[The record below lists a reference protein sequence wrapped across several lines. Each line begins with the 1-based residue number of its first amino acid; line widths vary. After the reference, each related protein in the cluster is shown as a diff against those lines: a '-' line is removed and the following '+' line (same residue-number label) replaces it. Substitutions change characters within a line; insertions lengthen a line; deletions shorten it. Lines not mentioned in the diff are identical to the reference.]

1 MAYTRSYKTSKG
13 QLRWRV
19 EVRIKGAGKA
29 SKSFLR
35 KTDAEE
41 WARRQHEKMQR
52 LGAGMGELPKHT
64 LDEAINRYI
73 EEQLP
78 KLRSQATTR
87 GMLQWWSAKLGDR
100 FLATITKHEIAGLR
114 QRIAN
119 ESIERAG
126 ISKELQVYRKPRTV
140 QGYVNSLATVLGY
153 AVDEWG
159 WLASNPAKQIKKL
172 KISNERTRYLSA
184 YTHKWPNEAEPRHWD
199 DLSDE
204 EKAKVPKKFPRA
216 YELPRLIQALL
227 DQTKKSS
234 PFHTNQMWAYYLFTI
249 QISAGLRLSEATHM
263 VWEENEVIQHPIVI
277 ADMAKQQLVLKST
290 KHDTK
295 PRIKPISGAM
305 FEVLKELYDNRR
317 YDTPLVFAR
326 ADGKKPF
333 DFRKRIRRAIA
344 DAKLEDFRWHDL
356 RHTTAS
362 YLSMMGAS
370 QREIMEAL
378 HHRTI
383 QSSQRY
389 THLSSAHMR
398 GLMDKFSEKI
408 LKATEGPSRF

>member
-1 MAYTRSYKTSKG
+1 MAYVRKYLTPGG
-13 QLRWRV
+13 QQRWRA
-19 EVRIKGAGKA
+19 EVRVKGAGKK
-29 SKSFLR
+29 SKTFFR
-35 KTDAEE
+35 KIDADD
-41 WARRQHEKMQR
+41 WARKHHEQMQR
-52 LGAGMGELPKHT
+52 VSAGLQGAANHT
-64 LDEAINRYI
+64 LSEAVERYTL
-73 EEQLP
+73 EHLP
-78 KLRSQATTR
+78 KLRETSTVR
-87 GMLQWWSAKLGDR
+87 GILSWWDRKIGER
-100 FLATITKHEIAGLR
+100 FLASLSTHEIANYRQQLLR
-114 QRIAN
+114 EPIREN
-119 ESIERAG
+119 NPNKFRAP
-126 ISKELQVYRKPRTV
+126 VTV
-140 QGYVNSLATVLGY
+140 QKYVVVLSHMFSLAVK
-153 AVDEWG
+153 EWG
-159 WLASNPAKQIKKL
+159 WIATNPVENVKKL
-172 KISNERTRYLSA
+172 KINNERTRYLSDF
-184 YTHKWPNEAEPRHWD
+184 THLWPNEAEPRHWD
-199 DLSDE
+199 DLSSD

-277 ADMAKQQLVLKST
+277 ADMAKQRLVLKST

-333 DFRKRIRRAIA
+333 DFRKRIRKAIA